1 MKGETMD
8 SSNFPTK
15 RNLIDAKH
23 SLQLARKGHDLLD
36 KKRQVLF
43 IELNAVKN
51 TTKRLTEKFK
61 KASTKAHESLALA
74 HKSMGIS
81 HIDRLS
87 QKIPLD
93 NEIKIYFRSIMGV
106 IVPQVNTNKKYIAVG
121 RPPFDLGESMTYL
134 DESYEAWIDVKM
146 LALALA
152 ETKTTVNRLKAA
164 MRHTQKRASALKNII
179 IPKYETRIKY
189 ISEQLEERE
198 RDELVR
204 VRASREYL
212 ANTE

>member
-1 MKGETMD
+1 MD

-36 KKRQVLF
+36 KKRQVLVA
-43 IELNAVKN
+43 ELNFAKN
-51 TTKRLTEKFK
+51 TAKILTEEFKMISK
-61 KASTKAHESLALA
+61 KAQKSLNRAR
-74 HKSMGIS
+74 KSMGIS
-81 HIDRLS
+81 RFDRLI

-106 IVPQVNTNKKYIAVG
+106 TVPQVNTNKKYIVI
-121 RPPFDLGESMTYL
+121 RQPPFDLGESTIYS
-134 DESYEAWIDVKM
+134 DEAHQAWIDMKTIVV
-146 LALALA
+146 ALA
-152 ETKTTVNRLKAA
+152 EANATVRRLEEA
-164 MRHTQKRASALKNII
+164 MRHTQKRASALKNIT

-204 VRASREYL
+204 VRASVKR
-212 ANTE
+212 NV